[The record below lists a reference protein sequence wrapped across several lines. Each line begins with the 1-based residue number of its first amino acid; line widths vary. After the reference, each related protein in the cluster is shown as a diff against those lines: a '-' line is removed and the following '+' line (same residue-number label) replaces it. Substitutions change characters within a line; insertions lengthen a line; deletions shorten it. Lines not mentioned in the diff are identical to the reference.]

1 VQKAQLSF
9 VEKPGL
15 PARKGGAHGSTR
27 FLPLRAMREK
37 GMPSRVKT
45 KDANKK
51 FEVADVSRKPQQGR
65 SKASLERML
74 TAGRELMLE
83 RGSEEF
89 TLQEVSERGQV
100 SIGSI
105 YLRFESKDNLVRGV
119 IAEALDALNADEDQ
133 LLERLALDCKTLAT
147 FVPAYVEGY
156 AEVLRRHAPLL
167 RLTMERAASDPL
179 VSAPGKQSALRAETN
194 ATNAMLTHASEFGG
208 QDHKVKAQSAYHIVF
223 ATLARQLSLG
233 SSGEA
238 VHDYDWNLLKREM
251 ARMMLAYFQAD

>member
-1 VQKAQLSF
+1 MPKGLRKKNDTPIF
-9 VEKPGL
+9 GVE
-15 PARKGGAHGSTR
+15 
-27 FLPLRAMREK
+27 
-37 GMPSRVKT
+37 
-45 KDANKK
+45 
-51 FEVADVSRKPQQGR
+51 DVSRKPQQGR

-74 TAGRELMLE
+74 AAGRELMLE

-89 TLQEVSERGQV
+89 TLQEVSELGQV

-119 IAEALDALNADEDQ
+119 IAEALETLAADEGI
-133 LLERLALDCKTLAT
+133 LLAHLAENCADLSS

-167 RLTMERAASDPL
+167 RLTMERASRDPL
-179 VSAPGKQSALRAETN
+179 VSAPGKESAMRAETN
-194 ATNAMLTHASEFGG
+194 ATNAMLAHAGEFGG
-208 QDHKVKAQSAYHIVF
+208 DDHKVKAQSAYHIVF

-238 VHDYDWNLLKREM
+238 VHDYDWSLLKREM
-251 ARMMLAYFQAD
+251 ARMCLAYFRAD

>member
-1 VQKAQLSF
+1 MAGGLRKKNTASAF
-9 VEKPGL
+9 AVE
-15 PARKGGAHGSTR
+15 
-27 FLPLRAMREK
+27 
-37 GMPSRVKT
+37 
-45 KDANKK
+45 
-51 FEVADVSRKPQQGR
+51 DVSRKPQQGR

-74 TAGRELMLE
+74 AAGRELMLE

-119 IAEALDALNADEDQ
+119 IAEALEVLAKDEDD
-133 LLERLALDCKTLAT
+133 LLERLARDCTDLAS

-167 RLTMERAASDPL
+167 RLTMERAATDPQ
-179 VSAPGKQSALRAETN
+179 VSEPGKESALRAETN
-194 ATNAMLTHASEFGG
+194 ATAAMLVHAAEFGG
-208 QDHKVKAQSAYHIVF
+208 NDPKVKAQSSYHIIF

-238 VHDYDWNLLKREM
+238 VHDYDWNLLKREL
-251 ARMMLAYFQAD
+251 ARMCFAYFRAG

>member
-1 VQKAQLSF
+1 MPTGVKKKASAEAL
-9 VEKPGL
+9 
-15 PARKGGAHGSTR
+15 A
-27 FLPLRAMREK
+27 
-37 GMPSRVKT
+37 
-45 KDANKK
+45 
-51 FEVADVSRKPQQGR
+51 VADVSRKPRQDR

-74 TAGRELMLE
+74 AAGRELMLE

-119 IAEALDALNADEDQ
+119 IAEALEALAAEETDLLQRLDGECAD
-133 LLERLALDCKTLAT
+133 LSS
-147 FVPAYVEGY
+147 FVSGYVEGY

-167 RLTMERAASDPL
+167 RLTMERATYDPL
-179 VSAPGKQSALRAETN
+179 VAKPGKQHALRTETE
-194 ATNAMLTHASEFGG
+194 ATAAMLAHAEEFGG
-208 QDHKVKAQSAYHIVF
+208 SDTKDHKVKAQTAHHIIF

-238 VHDYDWNLLKREM
+238 AHDYDWGLLKREL
-251 ARMMLAYFQAD
+251 ARMCLAYLRAD

>member
-1 VQKAQLSF
+1 MAS
-9 VEKPGL
+9 GL
-15 PARKGGAHGSTR
+15 RKKNTAPAFA
-27 FLPLRAMREK
+27 
-37 GMPSRVKT
+37 
-45 KDANKK
+45 
-51 FEVADVSRKPQQGR
+51 VADVSRTPQQGR

-74 TAGRELMLE
+74 AAGRELMLE

-119 IAEALDALNADEDQ
+119 IAQALEVLAADEDE
-133 LLERLALDCKTLAT
+133 LLGRLERDCADLAS

-167 RLTMERAASDPL
+167 RLTMERAAFDPL
-179 VSAPGKQSALRAETN
+179 VSAPGKESALRAETN
-194 ATNAMLTHASEFGG
+194 ATNAMLAHAGEFGG
-208 QDHKVKAQSAYHIVF
+208 SDHKVKAQSSYHIVF

-251 ARMMLAYFQAD
+251 ARMVLAYFRAD